1 MKKVYIAMI
10 EPSEIGKA
18 IFRNNARMV
27 YFTSR
32 KEAQKF
38 INCLDVYEEG
48 YIDIENVPE
57 EIYVKIDFCA

>member
-10 EPSEIGKA
+10 ERSEIGKA
-18 IFRNNARMV
+18 IFGSNTRMV

-38 INCLDVYEEG
+38 INRLDVYEEG
-48 YIDIENVPE
+48 HIDIENVTE
-57 EIYVKIDFCA
+57 DIYAKIDFCA

>member
-10 EPSEIGKA
+10 EPSNIGKA
-18 IFRNNARMV
+18 IFGSNSRMV

-38 INCLDVYEEG
+38 INHLDVYEEG
-48 YIDIENVPE
+48 YVDMENVTE
-57 EIYVKIDFCA
+57 EVYEKIDFCA

>member
-10 EPSEIGKA
+10 ERSNIGKA
-18 IFRNNARMV
+18 ILGNSERMV

-38 INCLDVYEEG
+38 INRLDVYEEG
-48 YIDIENVPE
+48 HIDIENVTE
-57 EIYVKIDFCA
+57 EIYAKIDFFA

>member
-10 EPSEIGKA
+10 EPSDIGKA
-18 IFRNNARMV
+18 IFGGNGRMV

-38 INCLDVYEEG
+38 IDCLDVYEEG
-48 YIDIENVPE
+48 HIDVENVTE
-57 EIYVKIDFCA
+57 EIYAQIDFCA

>member
-10 EPSEIGKA
+10 ERSEIGKA
-18 IFRNNARMV
+18 IFGSNARMV

-38 INCLDVYEEG
+38 INRLDVYEEG
-48 YIDIENVPE
+48 HIDIENVTE
-57 EIYVKIDFCA
+57 DIYAKIDFCA

>member
-38 INCLDVYEEG
+38 INRLDVYEEG

>member
-10 EPSEIGKA
+10 EKSDIGKA
-18 IFRNNARMV
+18 IFGSNSRMV

-38 INCLDVYEEG
+38 INRLDVYEEG
-48 YIDIENVPE
+48 HIDIENVTE
-57 EIYVKIDFCA
+57 DIYAKINFCA